1 MKLKRVSIN
10 DRFGQ
15 WVTYTAPKSARLSG
29 IYDAIQ
35 DDETADFEEYAIVF
49 GGSRGEYED
58 SPNEFYV
65 YNISDIFREVV
76 DACGGMK
83 NFVKN
88 YVPRVELMAA
98 LREMGIE
105 VMEDEE

>member
-1 MKLKRVSIN
+1 MKLTRVSTN

-15 WVTYTAPKSARLSG
+15 WVTYTVPKSARLSD
-29 IYDAIQ
+29 IHDAIQ
-35 DDETADFEEYAIVF
+35 DDESADFEEYAIVF

-65 YNISDIFREVV
+65 YNISDIFSEVV

-88 YVPRVELMAA
+88 YVPRAELMAA
-98 LREMGIE
+98 LREMGIVKE
-105 VMEDEE
+105 GVE

>member
-1 MKLKRVSIN
+1 MRLTRVSVN

-15 WVTYTAPKSARLSG
+15 WVTYTVPKSARLSD
-29 IYDAIQ
+29 IHDAMQ
-35 DDETADFEEYAIVF
+35 DDENADFEEYVIVF
-49 GGSRGEYED
+49 SGSRGEYND
-58 SPNEFYV
+58 PPNEFYV
-65 YNISDIFREVV
+65 YHISDIFSEVV

-88 YVPRVELMAA
+88 YVPRAELMTA